1 MNKKQYCSNCNKY
14 GHISKNCPE
23 PITSVF
29 VICIQITNDLSN
41 IILNNNMNLS
51 NSDIF
56 SFNYKRLSNL
66 DKINLYKNKV
76 KFLLVQ
82 RKHSLNYINFVRG
95 IYDENNFEEL
105 ERIFSFMSK
114 EEIEEISNNNFSYL
128 WQKLWDKTA
137 KKNISKRIY

>member
-1 MNKKQYCSNCNKY
+1 M
-14 GHISKNCPE
+14 
-23 PITSVF
+23 
-29 VICIQITNDLSN
+29 
-41 IILNNNMNLS
+41 
-51 NSDIF
+51 
-56 SFNYKRLSNL
+56 
-66 DKINLYKNKV
+66 
-76 KFLLVQ
+76 LVQ

-137 KKNISKRIY
+137 KKKNISKRIY